1 MAEQIEKKH
10 LSETIDYDRDIAPY
24 RFIKIYSGVGSGK
37 NRFIDRLVQG
47 DYFKHADGSYVK
59 KQHVLLVTSRRSKVD
74 EQLNSKDTVY
84 DPNIGIFDGCAWNWL
99 MDDPKYQDYFESP
112 RKTLE
117 NSDGW
122 GESTIYCRSCAYTNA
137 KIETNLKLHY
147 SKSERAS
154 HPWAC
159 FDMIIVDEAHSLL
172 ADASYQ
178 SAPFYVRRLIE
189 ETLKRSTTCKVIVMT
204 GTPEILKD
212 YPLLNEAHLIDRME
226 ECINVTPQ
234 AIEFIT
240 QKEAGELRAEMIQK
254 GQKFVAFFNRA
265 EDVIKEGRKHFEVAA
280 ISFSDSK
287 KRTQLKSDDKQLFEK
302 MKHVEDYIAENERL
316 PDDLLALL
324 CTSKHKEGI
333 NIKNEDISAVFIEA
347 HAKND
352 VLQMAGRVRTP
363 VPKLYLIA
371 NSIPHPDKEKAFES
385 EFSEREDVL
394 AAVNLYFQDKCR
406 EYGYPLFDK
415 DAWCKPVHCVEETG
429 AVIDYLH
436 EKFPCIRFDYFTQR
450 FVYYPE
456 HALSKAYHKAQ
467 NAKFKAAANTEGGLI
482 ALVQE
487 WYPGIPC
494 TVSRKM
500 KQLMF
505 AENKAAMDN
514 YLSENHW
521 LNGARPIHQEERQ
534 QICADL
540 TQLLGMPENT
550 RLGPLLKRYK
560 YNLIKQTN
568 SNNRMAPWKI
578 EPSEA

>member
-154 HPWAC
+154 H
-159 FDMIIVDEAHSLL
+159 
-172 ADASYQ
+172 
-178 SAPFYVRRLIE
+178 
-189 ETLKRSTTCKVIVMT
+189 
-204 GTPEILKD
+204 
-212 YPLLNEAHLIDRME
+212 
-226 ECINVTPQ
+226 
-234 AIEFIT
+234 
-240 QKEAGELRAEMIQK
+240 
-254 GQKFVAFFNRA
+254 
-265 EDVIKEGRKHFEVAA
+265 
-280 ISFSDSK
+280 
-287 KRTQLKSDDKQLFEK
+287 
-302 MKHVEDYIAENERL
+302 VEDYIAENERL

-394 AAVNLYFQDKCR
+394 AAVNLYFQD
-406 EYGYPLFDK
+406 
-415 DAWCKPVHCVEETG
+415 
-429 AVIDYLH
+429 
-436 EKFPCIRFDYFTQR
+436 
-450 FVYYPE
+450 
-456 HALSKAYHKAQ
+456 
-467 NAKFKAAANTEGGLI
+467 
-482 ALVQE
+482 
-487 WYPGIPC
+487 
-494 TVSRKM
+494 M
-500 KQLMF
+500 
-505 AENKAAMDN
+505 
-514 YLSENHW
+514 
-521 LNGARPIHQEERQ
+521 
-534 QICADL
+534 
-540 TQLLGMPENT
+540 
-550 RLGPLLKRYK
+550 
-560 YNLIKQTN
+560 
-568 SNNRMAPWKI
+568 
-578 EPSEA
+578 